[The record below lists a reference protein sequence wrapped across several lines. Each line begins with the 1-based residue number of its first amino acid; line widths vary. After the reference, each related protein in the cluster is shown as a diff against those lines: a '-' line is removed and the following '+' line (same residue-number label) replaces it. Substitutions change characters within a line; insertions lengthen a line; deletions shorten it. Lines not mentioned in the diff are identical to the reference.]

1 MKKLFKTLKKFD
13 KKILLIQ
20 YVEASES
27 LFSFFKYLQQNL

>member
-1 MKKLFKTLKKFD
+1 MTKLFKTLKKFD

-27 LFSFFKYLQQNL
+27 LFSFFKHLQQNL